1 MIRRLLA
8 TLGIAAL
15 APSVWAAEAL
25 TGEVQKQPLN
35 VSAIIMF
42 VLFVGATLC
51 ITYWASKRNKSAADY
66 YAAGGKITGFQ
77 NGLAIAGDYMSA
89 ASFLGISALVYT
101 SGYDGLIY
109 SIGFM

>member
-15 APSVWAAEAL
+15 SQGVWAADAL

-42 VLFVGATLC
+42 LAFVGATLC
-51 ITYWASKRNKSAADY
+51 ITY
-66 YAAGGKITGFQ
+66 
-77 NGLAIAGDYMSA
+77 
-89 ASFLGISALVYT
+89 
-101 SGYDGLIY
+101 
-109 SIGFM
+109 